1 VTFSSRPVLVAGI
14 PRSGTTWTAQVLAH
28 AHGSALLHE
37 PDNEKEHLAALRA
50 KRSLGRFPVLRPGES
65 APAYEGLWRHAF
77 SGVTEP
83 RSGRAIVATQ
93 LWLRASR
100 EQREAAVS
108 GRLPLGLRVARALTK
123 PPAPPGSDAGTGDL
137 VVKSVHA
144 PLAVE
149 WMAHCF
155 PAVQVVVVI
164 RHPASVLSSWR
175 ELGLADQDRA
185 LDRHPAVREGLM
197 RAWELSPPD
206 DDALSRAAWHVCLL
220 TAALLDSVARH
231 PEWSLVEH
239 DDLCRRPVE
248 RFADLSRRLG
258 MTWNERGEQFLLAS
272 DTAGEGF
279 AVRRRA
285 GEQPGRWRVRLS
297 ADDVDVL
304 AGTMRRFPLLDR
316 WSADLGTPATG
327 PGHG

>member
-1 VTFSSRPVLVAGI
+1 MTVSSRPVLVAGI

-28 AHGSALLHE
+28 AHGSGLLHE

-50 KRSLGRFPVLRPGES
+50 KGSLGRFPVLRPGES
-65 APAYEGLWRHAF
+65 APAYEDLWRRAF
-77 SGVTEP
+77 SGALEP
-83 RSGRAIVATQ
+83 ESRRGKIATR
-93 LWLRASR
+93 LWLRATQA
-100 EQREAAVS
+100 QREAAVC
-108 GRLPLGLRVARALTK
+108 GRPSLGLRLALAVMPRRAL
-123 PPAPPGSDAGTGDL
+123 PVQDTGIEGL

-144 PLAVE
+144 PLTLE
-149 WMAHCF
+149 WLAHRF
-155 PAVQVVVVI
+155 PAVHVVVVI

-258 MTWNERGEQFLLAS
+258 MKWNERGEQFLLAS

-297 ADDVDVL
+297 ADEVDVL
-304 AGTMRRFPLLDR
+304 AGTVRRFPLLDR
-316 WSADLGTPATG
+316 WSDDLGTPATG